1 MARRRPLT
9 GHSELVPEIIVP
21 TKLFEEDEHIDLQPF
36 IAYNQGNDVNRVDI
50 QLKFPAQVTRIGLVS
65 GEQYV
70 WDGAGS
76 VVSVLHDDVEQLL
89 QLKIGDGA
97 CCGGSPNFLFERI

>member
-1 MARRRPLT
+1 MSRRNSLT
-9 GHSELVPEIIVP
+9 GGRAMNQEVITPLFGEDDAID
-21 TKLFEEDEHIDLQPF
+21 KLPSV
-36 IAYNQGNDVNRVDI
+36 AYNQSVAVNRENL
-50 QLKFPAQVTRIGLVS
+50 QLKFPAMVTRIGLVS

-76 VVSVLHDDVEQLL
+76 IVSVLTEDVEQLL

>member
-9 GHSELVPEIIVP
+9 GSGKLEREVIVP
-21 TKLFEEDEHIDLQPF
+21 TKLFEEDEPIDNSPSV
-36 IAYNQGNDVNRVDI
+36 AYNQGNAVSRTSL

-70 WDGAGS
+70 WDKAGS
-76 VVSVLHDDVEQLL
+76 IVSVLTEDVEQLL
-89 QLKIGDGA
+89 QLKVGDGA